1 MEKKKEYDYRMP
13 VWYTYGSRE
22 ISYPIYYHCSQQ
34 HQYDFWKAYNHIRI
48 EETPDLSKP
57 DPSGCGVPGQIQQRI
72 RPSARH
78 PEHYYDVQRFYSD
91 EEHPVNLYN
100 LAMMHDKG
108 HEVADKD
115 PELGWNYVKQFR
127 RLPDGS
133 LKIVSNE

>member
-1 MEKKKEYDYRMP
+1 MR
-13 VWYTYGSRE
+13 
-22 ISYPIYYHCSQQ
+22 C
-34 HQYDFWKAYNHIRI
+34 
-48 EETPDLSKP
+48 
-57 DPSGCGVPGQIQQRI
+57 VPGQIQQRI